1 MKRVFIL
8 IGLGA
13 WFVSCSNN
21 GNTTGEAGEIKDTNK
36 AVMTNSGGASTG
48 GVGAGYG
55 TGGAGI
61 SDTVT
66 KTGTVNDNTKTEK
79 QQEKK

>member
-1 MKRVFIL
+1 MKRIL
-8 IGLGA
+8 FLSGLTV
-13 WFVSCSNN
+13 WLLSCSNN
-21 GNTTGEAGEIKDTNK
+21 SDSAGTAGEIKDTNK
-36 AVMTNSGGASTG
+36 TIMTNSGGASTG

-66 KTGTVNDNTKTEK
+66 KTGAVNDNTKAEKK
-79 QQEKK
+79 QQKQ

>member
-1 MKRVFIL
+1 MKKIL
-8 IGLGA
+8 LLCGLIVGL
-13 WFVSCSNN
+13 WSCSNN
-21 GNTTGEAGEIKDTNK
+21 SDSTGSAGTIKDTNK
-36 AVMTNSGGASTG
+36 AIMTNSGAAGTG

-66 KTGTVNDNTKTEK
+66 KTGAEK
-79 QQEKK
+79 SEQKK